1 MKLRPI
7 SSLSLGLLIATS
19 ALLAGCNNDD
29 DNAAITPPTS
39 KSVPAQVG
47 ERPLFLVR
55 QMQDSTLKTRLE
67 QCTTD
72 SFYRS
77 EFSIGHRGAP
87 MKFPEHTKE

>member
-29 DNAAITPPTS
+29 DNDAVTPATS
-39 KSVPAQVG
+39 KPVPAQVG

-55 QMQDSTLKTRLE
+55 QMQDSTLKTR
-67 QCTTD
+67 
-72 SFYRS
+72 
-77 EFSIGHRGAP
+77 
-87 MKFPEHTKE
+87 